1 MWLFLVGLC
10 LSGVA
15 IVVFL
20 QKIFENYSVREL
32 IIMQDM
38 KGMEHFN
45 EKMKELIGKKQVI
58 ALNLLLILSG
68 VLMVSGILAEL
79 LRVWGYS
86 WL

>member
-1 MWLFLVGLC
+1 MWLF